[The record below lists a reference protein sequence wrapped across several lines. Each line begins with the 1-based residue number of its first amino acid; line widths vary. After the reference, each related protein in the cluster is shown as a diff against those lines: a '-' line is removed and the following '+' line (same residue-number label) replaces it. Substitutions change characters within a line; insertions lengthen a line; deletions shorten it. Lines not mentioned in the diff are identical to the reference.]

1 MLPVLSSTLID
12 ASWLDRAMNHDIIS
26 LVLTVVACIFALL
39 LAYLIRIHIAYRMA
53 KNRHR
58 DPLGWVLL
66 SLFVSPVLTW
76 IILLI
81 AGNASSAQNA

>member
-1 MLPVLSSTLID
+1 MISTILLKSRLVVDPLLWQILLGILGAVVTLGVLY
-12 ASWLDRAMNHDIIS
+12 
-26 LVLTVVACIFALL
+26 LV
-39 LAYLIRIHIAYRMA
+39 RIHIAWRMA
-53 KNRHR
+53 KDRHR

-81 AGNASSAQNA
+81 VGDAQNSTRI

>member
-1 MLPVLSSTLID
+1 MEALFDSLTAGMTAFFAGMTITGIVFV
-12 ASWLDRAMNHDIIS
+12 WLFCA
-26 LVLTVVACIFALL
+26 FFGL
-39 LAYLIRIHIAYRMA
+39 LATFFIRIYIAYRMA

-66 SLFVSPVLTW
+66 SFCFSPLLTW

-81 AGNASSAQNA
+81 VGDDK

>member
-1 MLPVLSSTLID
+1 MISAILLKSRLVVDPLLWQILLGVLGVVVVLGV
-12 ASWLDRAMNHDIIS
+12 LY
-26 LVLTVVACIFALL
+26 LV
-39 LAYLIRIHIAYRMA
+39 RIHIALRMA

-81 AGNASSAQNA
+81 VGDIKK

>member
-1 MLPVLSSTLID
+1 MISTILLKSRLVVDPLLWQILLGILGAVVTLGVLY
-12 ASWLDRAMNHDIIS
+12 
-26 LVLTVVACIFALL
+26 LV
-39 LAYLIRIHIAYRMA
+39 RIHIACRMA
-53 KNRHR
+53 KDRHR

-81 AGNASSAQNA
+81 VGDAQNSTRI

>member
-1 MLPVLSSTLID
+1 MDT
-12 ASWLDRAMNHDIIS
+12 SWLDRAMNDDIIS

-58 DPLGWVLL
+58 DPLGWFLL

>member
-1 MLPVLSSTLID
+1 MISAILLKSRLVVDPLLWQILLGVLGVVVVLGV
-12 ASWLDRAMNHDIIS
+12 LY
-26 LVLTVVACIFALL
+26 LV
-39 LAYLIRIHIAYRMA
+39 RIHIALRMA

-81 AGNASSAQNA
+81 VADMKK

>member
-1 MLPVLSSTLID
+1 MISAILQKSRLVVDPLLWQILLGVLGVVVVLGV
-12 ASWLDRAMNHDIIS
+12 LY
-26 LVLTVVACIFALL
+26 LV
-39 LAYLIRIHIAYRMA
+39 RIHIALRMA

-81 AGNASSAQNA
+81 VGDMKK

>member
-1 MLPVLSSTLID
+1 MISTILLKSRLVVDPLLWQILLGILGAVVTLGVLY
-12 ASWLDRAMNHDIIS
+12 
-26 LVLTVVACIFALL
+26 LV
-39 LAYLIRIHIAYRMA
+39 RIHIAWRMA
-53 KNRHR
+53 KVRHR

-81 AGNASSAQNA
+81 VGDMKR

>member
-12 ASWLDRAMNHDIIS
+12 TSWLDRAMSGDTVS

>member
-1 MLPVLSSTLID
+1 MLSIAHIVIDSKVADALIYLVSALATL
-12 ASWLDRAMNHDIIS
+12 A
-26 LVLTVVACIFALL
+26 LV
-39 LAYLIRIHIAYRMA
+39 YLVRIHIAYKMA

-66 SLFVSPVLTW
+66 SLFVSALLTW

-81 AGNASSAQNA
+81 AGDAKK